1 MYIIMP
7 FENSDME
14 RIRFLH
20 GVFWTDEECTWEKAQ
35 IYWNITDGETYTY
48 AEKRACI
55 IGLKGSMEEKRK
67 AYLPNDNSSD
77 ESNGPDIA

>member
-1 MYIIMP
+1 MP
-7 FENSDME
+7 FENSDMD

-20 GVFWTDEECTWEKAQ
+20 GVFWTDEECSWEKAQ

-55 IGLKGSMEEKRK
+55 IGLKGSMEQKRN
-67 AYLPNDNSSD
+67 AYLPNENDNSSD
-77 ESNGPDIA
+77 EGNGPDIA